1 MFDED
6 ENSKHMH
13 IIIDIAFL
21 YLSELY
27 IEANMG

>member
-6 ENSKHMH
+6 ENQKHMH
-13 IIIDIAFL
+13 NIRDIAFL

-27 IEANMG
+27 TGANMG